1 MLRAWARQTQ
11 HMCDT
16 LFPVDG
22 RVVVTFRATD
32 VAPALLI
39 WAAVR
44 KASTVSFW
52 ENVSS
57 DSFGVYAR
65 CGSQVVPRV
74 SVLATAP
81 ARGVYYNSCCVF
93 HVGAALSSVGATAFL
108 MTAAV
113 IECFILVPAPHEPVF
128 VRLDRR
134 ATIRH
139 VKSALECKR
148 GWPCESQK
156 LRLENGHVTSDSQSL
171 VSLRLHKQA
180 FPTLQ
185 LQLSDPSSKRART
198 GAGASEVQ
206 VEPDGDERAALD
218 IQRIT
223 RGKHARRQYE
233 DGCLWLAVR
242 AVCANTE
249 VRSAVRIQRQWR
261 QLRAA
266 MHAARRVRE
275 VEAAGAIQQ
284 VHRNRKQLRV
294 AMHAARRVREVEA
307 AGAIQRVHRNRQ
319 RRLSPKRNQAAWLRE
334 MIAEAE
340 AEAEEPSDR
349 SADRDSSGL
358 LSPLAEEREGSGP
371 DASPADLTVALRADD
386 MLTNQAQPTRTA
398 TAPPSPPT
406 PPTPLIS
413 GASQAR

>member
-1 MLRAWARQTQ
+1 
-11 HMCDT
+11 
-16 LFPVDG
+16 
-22 RVVVTFRATD
+22 
-32 VAPALLI
+32 
-39 WAAVR
+39 
-44 KASTVSFW
+44 
-52 ENVSS
+52 
-57 DSFGVYAR
+57 
-65 CGSQVVPRV
+65 
-74 SVLATAP
+74 
-81 ARGVYYNSCCVF
+81 
-93 HVGAALSSVGATAFL
+93 

-275 VEAAGAIQQ
+275 VEAAGAIQ
-284 VHRNRKQLRV
+284 
-294 AMHAARRVREVEA
+294 
-307 AGAIQRVHRNRQ
+307 RVHRNRQ

>member
-1 MLRAWARQTQ
+1 MDRAQ
-11 HMCDT
+11 
-16 LFPVDG
+16 G
-22 RVVVTFRATD
+22 G
-32 VAPALLI
+32 I
-39 WAAVR
+39 
-44 KASTVSFW
+44 
-52 ENVSS
+52 
-57 DSFGVYAR
+57 
-65 CGSQVVPRV
+65 
-74 SVLATAP
+74 
-81 ARGVYYNSCCVF
+81 YYNSCCVF
-93 HVGAALSSVGATAFL
+93 HAAFLSVVLSVGATAFL

-148 GWPCESQK
+148 GWPCQSQK

-206 VEPDGDERAALD
+206 VEPDGDEPAALD

-233 DGCLWLAVR
+233 DECLWLAVR

-249 VRSAVRIQRQWR
+249 VRSAVRIQRKWR
-261 QLRAA
+261 QLCAA

-294 AMHAARRVREVEA
+294 AMHAARRVREVEAAGAIQRVREVEA

-349 SADRDSSGL
+349 SAGRDSSGL
-358 LSPLAEEREGSGP
+358 LNPLAKEREGSSP
-371 DASPADLTVALRADD
+371 DASHADLTVAFRADE

-398 TAPPSPPT
+398 TTAPPT

-413 GASQAR
+413 GASQARRAG